1 MTRRESIPAALLADV
16 KAYLGITWS
25 DDDAKIRGIIASG
38 EVYLDKVRGAA
49 ANYEEDGL
57 PRTLLLDY
65 CRYMRDNALDVF
77 ENNYRAMLLEMRHD
91 NKVSNYVESSEET

>member
-25 DDDAKIRGIIASG
+25 DDDAKVRGIIASG

-49 ANYEEDGL
+49 ANYTEDGL

-77 ENNYRAMLLEMRHD
+77 ENNYRAMLLEMRHES
-91 NKVSNYVESSEET
+91 KVNSYVESTLSC